1 MQINMQ
7 LKISQ
12 LLSFFFFFFFSFV
25 LLLHPYLAETTNE
38 HEEEEVRR
46 SQFPDGFLFG
56 TSTSAYQIEGAYL
69 EDGKSLN
76 NWDVFTHIPGNIKNN
91 DNGDIADDHYH
102 QFLEDIELMQSLGVN
117 AYRFSISWSRI
128 LPRGRFGEVNTR
140 GITFYNN
147 LIDNLLL
154 RGIEPFLTIHHNDI
168 PQELEDRYG
177 SWLSPLMQEDFVYFA
192 EICFKSFGHKIK
204 YWTTLNEPNLFAD
217 MAYIRGRYP
226 PGHCS
231 PPFGNCSSGNSD
243 VEPLVAMH
251 NMILAHAKA
260 VKLYRQNFQSKQGG
274 LISIVANAMMYEAFR
289 ENEDDRKAV
298 SRALAF
304 QVAWMLDPIVYGD
317 YPPEMR
323 HYLGS
328 TLPRFSQEEISIVK
342 ESIDLIA
349 INHYTTLYA
358 KDCINSACIPGSDRP
373 VKGFVYT
380 TGERDGVLI
389 GDPTANPD
397 FFVVPRGMEKLI
409 NYVKERYNNMPM
421 IVTENGFAPAPQQKQ
436 QDQQDLLQD
445 SERINF
451 HRSYLAAL
459 AKAIRNGADVRGY
472 FVWSMM
478 DNFEWADGYSS
489 QYGLYYVDRRT
500 LERIPKL
507 SAKWYKNFLAVD
519 ASRNSKN
526 ITSIVSE
533 IAKVEI

>member
-1 MQINMQ
+1 M
-7 LKISQ
+7 
-12 LLSFFFFFFFSFV
+12 
-25 LLLHPYLAETTNE
+25 
-38 HEEEEVRR
+38 
-46 SQFPDGFLFG
+46 
-56 TSTSAYQIEGAYL
+56 
-69 EDGKSLN
+69 
-76 NWDVFTHIPGNIKNN
+76 
-91 DNGDIADDHYH
+91 
-102 QFLEDIELMQSLGVN
+102 
-117 AYRFSISWSRI
+117 
-128 LPRGRFGEVNTR
+128 
-140 GITFYNN
+140 
-147 LIDNLLL
+147 
-154 RGIEPFLTIHHNDI
+154 
-168 PQELEDRYG
+168 
-177 SWLSPLMQEDFVYFA
+177 
-192 EICFKSFGHKIK
+192 
-204 YWTTLNEPNLFAD
+204 
-217 MAYIRGRYP
+217 
-226 PGHCS
+226 
-231 PPFGNCSSGNSD
+231 
-243 VEPLVAMH
+243 
-251 NMILAHAKA
+251 
-260 VKLYRQNFQSKQGG
+260 QSKQGG

-478 DNFEWADGYSS
+478 DNFEWANGYSS

-519 ASRNSKN
+519 ASRNGKN